1 MKANK
6 KLKMRFKKSA
16 FEAIKNSIGIRPA
29 ETGGLLFG
37 NRKDFIVEKFI
48 FDSEAKVTSS
58 TYTFNTDFLNP
69 MIKMLWE
76 TEGLELIGFIHSH
89 PRNFRRPSTPDLG
102 YFFEQFK
109 HIKSPAFL
117 TPIVMS
123 EGNKGDFELLPY
135 FVFKEHPYEYQLG
148 VVEIIDEKK
157 EKDNILQDFSRING
171 AVDVN
176 KLKETKIVGIGA
188 GGAFSLYQALARTG
202 VGNLTILDPD
212 VVDESN
218 LTRQGYSFNN
228 VGMLK
233 VDALE
238 KHLMSIN
245 GGLNYQGLN
254 QDFTK
259 MDSKQLDAIFKDADL
274 LLFLTDSF
282 PAQAFGNKIALRY
295 QKPAIWAGF
304 YAGSRCSEI
313 VFTIPNVTPACF
325 RCAVSPRYAAQAQK
339 SVNVS
344 SQLNT
349 IFHSQFLDALIGML
363 SMAILHNDTEG
374 FEYSNWFGKSWD
386 RNLLQTN
393 VHPDYILK
401 ESRLFFDT
409 FKKGNNPDRIF
420 NFNTIFQK
428 IEAEKPPKYEC
439 CPDCGGN
446 GYDYEIIK

>member
-1 MKANK
+1 MKANN

-37 NRKDFIVEKFI
+37 NREEFIVEKFI

-76 TEGLELIGFIHSH
+76 KEGLELIGFIHSH
-89 PRNFRRPSTPDLG
+89 PRSFKRPSAPDLR

-123 EGNKGDFELLPY
+123 EGDNGDFELLPY
-135 FVFKEHPYEYQLG
+135 FVFREHHHEYQLG

-157 EKDNILQDFSRING
+157 DNSIQDFSRIKD
-171 AVDVN
+171 AVDIE
-176 KLKETKIVGIGA
+176 KLQNTKIVGIGA

-202 VGNLTILDPD
+202 VGNLTVLDPD

-218 LTRQGYSFNN
+218 LTRQGYSFND

-238 KHLMSIN
+238 RHLMAIS
-245 GGLNYQGLN
+245 GGLTFEGLN

-259 MDSKQLDAIFKDADL
+259 MNAKQLDTIFKDADL

-339 SVNVS
+339 SVDVS

-374 FEYSNWFGKSWD
+374 FEYSNWFGKNWD

-409 FKKGNNPDRIF
+409 FKRGDNPDRVF

-446 GYDYEIIK
+446 GYNHQSIK